1 MTYQA
6 RDRTASIVVLLLT
19 FGGFIHVSHLPSG
32 AAMFPMM
39 VLGLAAL
46 LSGFW
51 LVSTFL
57 PRKAVVTADGEPP
70 ETKPFMENP
79 KNLGIFIALI
89 AAYLTLIDII
99 GYFTSTALF
108 IVVSALALGFRRAR
122 YLAIG
127 VVLFV
132 AFVYFIFV
140 TLFNRPLPIE
150 FFQQ

>member
-1 MTYQA
+1 MTYQS
-6 RDRTASIVVLLLT
+6 RDRIASAVVLLLT
-19 FGGFIHVSHLPSG
+19 VGGFVHISSLPPG
-32 AAMFPMM
+32 AAMFPTM

-46 LSGFW
+46 LSSLW
-51 LVSTFL
+51 LISTFL
-57 PRKAVVTADGEPP
+57 PRKAPATADGETPA
-70 ETKPFMENP
+70 TKPFMDNP

-89 AAYLTLIDII
+89 VAYLTLIDII

-108 IVVSALALGFRRAR
+108 IVVTALALGFRRTR

-132 AFVYFIFV
+132 AFVYFVFV
-140 TLFNRPLPIE
+140 TLFNRPLPVE